1 MSKISDRD
9 SKMEIFVRKGLF
21 AEGFRYRKNDKS
33 LPGKPDIVLPRYKTV
48 IFTHGCFWH
57 GHNGCKASK
66 LPETKKDFWQ
76 KKIDENIQRD
86 EKNVEELK
94 QKGWKVIVIWQ
105 CEINNNQKRRERFM
119 LLINEIKAASP
130 PPGRVPQTPQL

>member
-1 MSKISDRD
+1 MSRISDRD
-9 SKMEIFVRKGLF
+9 SKMEILVRKTLF
-21 AEGFRYRKNDKS
+21 TKGFRYRKNDKS

-57 GHNGCKASK
+57 GHKGCKASK
-66 LPETKKDFWQ
+66 LPETRKDFWQ

-86 EKNVEELK
+86 GKNVEELK

-105 CEINNNQKRRERFM
+105 CEINNNQKRRERFK
-119 LLINEIKAASP
+119 LLINEIKSE
-130 PPGRVPQTPQL
+130 